1 VEALQVKLGTE
12 EVDLNQRKGGIE
24 EELSDIQPLIDA
36 ACKAVGQIKSDNLTE
51 IKSLK
56 MPPDA
61 IRDVLEGVLILMGQ
75 TDTSWSSMRKFLSSR
90 SVKDE
95 IINFDAHTVVP
106 KNRDMAGGSLR
117 TIIQHQLNILVRV
130 FLRPSA

>member
-1 VEALQVKLGTE
+1 
-12 EVDLNQRKGGIE
+12 VDLNQRKGGIE

-75 TDTSWSSMRKFLSSR
+75 TDTSWSSMRQ
-90 SVKDE
+90 
-95 IINFDAHTVVP
+95 
-106 KNRDMAGGSLR
+106 GGY
-117 TIIQHQLNILVRV
+117 
-130 FLRPSA
+130 